1 MRLRRCAQLF
11 LQLDHEPRFDINRLL
26 AGGDGMDSSARWL
39 AHAPHLPA
47 PVAVS
52 LAAAAVLAEMPPA
65 PGIERDV
72 IFARHG
78 EAPVRELLAA
88 NLLLGQ
94 DTAPD
99 LLARDEAATSLAWW
113 APALLAQTAG
123 AWDGVD
129 IDAHH
134 AAGHMPTSARLVD
147 EHGPAPAHVFRCRPG
162 QTPTP
167 LHPPQHSAFD
177 ALLAQRRTCRNFDPA
192 RALPAQALSTM
203 LHRVWGATGTRELAP
218 GAVALRKSSPA
229 GGGLH
234 VVECYLLV
242 QRVEGLSPGLYH
254 YLATEH
260 ALETLTPLELAEAA
274 AMAQAFVGG
283 QHWFRD
289 APVMAIMTARFDR
302 LFWKY
307 RGHAKAWRVAHLD
320 TGHLSQTMY
329 LSAADLGLGAFV
341 TAAINDSDIERA
353 LGLPPLRE
361 AAIAVVGFGPRA
373 ATVVNGELDDLV
385 PTEAA
390 RRAAAAHQT

>member
-1 MRLRRCAQLF
+1 LF
-11 LQLDHEPRFDINRLL
+11 LLLDQAPRFDVRQLL
-26 AGGDGMDSSARWL
+26 AGGDGINRSSRWL
-39 AHAPHLPA
+39 AYAPHLPG
-47 PVAVS
+47 PVEVS
-52 LAAAAVLAEMPPA
+52 LAAAGALAEVPLA
-65 PGIERDV
+65 PGEPRSAIVR
-72 IFARHG
+72 RHG
-78 EAPVRELLAA
+78 EQVVNELEGAG
-88 NLLLGQ
+88 LLLG
-94 DTAPD
+94 
-99 LLARDEAATSLAWW
+99 DEAEPHLVERDKAAAELAWW
-113 APALLAQTAG
+113 PPALLAQTA
-123 AWDGVD
+123 ASWQGVD
-129 IDAHH
+129 IQAHH
-134 AAGHMPTSARLVD
+134 EAGRMPTAARLVD
-147 EHGPAPAHVFRCRPG
+147 EHGAAPSHQLRLRPAHDAQDLPVPEERP
-162 QTPTP
+162 
-167 LHPPQHSAFD
+167 FD
-177 ALLAQRRTCRNFDPA
+177 DLLARRRTCRNFDPEA
-192 RALPAQALSTM
+192 TLSAQAMSTM

-242 QRVEGLSPGLYH
+242 QRVEGLAPGLYH

-260 ALETLTPLELAEAA
+260 ALEPLKPLDPAEAT

-353 LGLPPLRE
+353 LALPPLRE
-361 AAIAVVGFGPRA
+361 AALAVVGFGPRA
-373 ATVVNGELDDLV
+373 ATVVNGELDQLV

-390 RRAAAAHQT
+390 RRAAAANPG

>member
-1 MRLRRCAQLF
+1 
-11 LQLDHEPRFDINRLL
+11 
-26 AGGDGMDSSARWL
+26 
-39 AHAPHLPA
+39 
-47 PVAVS
+47 
-52 LAAAAVLAEMPPA
+52 
-65 PGIERDV
+65 
-72 IFARHG
+72 
-78 EAPVRELLAA
+78 
-88 NLLLGQ
+88 
-94 DTAPD
+94 
-99 LLARDEAATSLAWW
+99 
-113 APALLAQTAG
+113 
-123 AWDGVD
+123 
-129 IDAHH
+129 
-134 AAGHMPTSARLVD
+134 
-147 EHGPAPAHVFRCRPG
+147 
-162 QTPTP
+162 
-167 LHPPQHSAFD
+167 
-177 ALLAQRRTCRNFDPA
+177 
-192 RALPAQALSTM
+192 M

-242 QRVEGLSPGLYH
+242 QRVEGLAPGLYH

-260 ALETLTPLELAEAA
+260 ALEPLKPLDPAEAT

-353 LGLPPLRE
+353 LALPPLRE
-361 AAIAVVGFGPRA
+361 AALAVVGFGPRA
-373 ATVVNGELDDLV
+373 ATVVNGELDQLV

-390 RRAAAAHQT
+390 RRAAAANPG